1 VLLGGAWAGLRHRR
15 KRLEQRQASEI
26 TGAPVTTPETEQERS
41 FFQQLQHYLSLQRR
55 LQIVLFL
62 QWLLFWALVF
72 VWVIAI
78 AYSLNLFPQTQHIA
92 RRVIFVPIA
101 ILLTWFL
108 AGLINRSTDFFID
121 RFIQNRRQDQVLS
134 KINLQRITTVANVLK
149 GLKRA
154 LIYIVGILILLQW
167 LNLVSGSILV
177 LGAVTALAFSF
188 AAQSLVKDLVN
199 GFLIL
204 LEDQFRIGDNVK
216 IGTVSGMVE
225 DINLRITQIRSDE
238 GELITLPN
246 SLITQV
252 QNRSRLW
259 ARADVS
265 IEVAYGTDVDRALS
279 IVRSTIEQMASD
291 PAWQAIILVSPEML
305 GVEQISHA
313 GIVIRLWI
321 RTLPLKQWETAR
333 ELRRRLKIAF
343 DAYHVQIGI
352 PQQIWLE
359 NGSEN
364 LQN

>member
-1 VLLGGAWAGLRHRR
+1 
-15 KRLEQRQASEI
+15 
-26 TGAPVTTPETEQERS
+26 
-41 FFQQLQHYLSLQRR
+41 
-55 LQIVLFL
+55 
-62 QWLLFWALVF
+62 
-72 VWVIAI
+72 
-78 AYSLNLFPQTQHIA
+78 
-92 RRVIFVPIA
+92 
-101 ILLTWFL
+101 
-108 AGLINRSTDFFID
+108 
-121 RFIQNRRQDQVLS
+121 
-134 KINLQRITTVANVLK
+134 
-149 GLKRA
+149 
-154 LIYIVGILILLQW
+154 
-167 LNLVSGSILV
+167 V

-259 ARADVS
+259 ARADVN